1 MKTFILSIF
10 CCLFTVAACAQDKQ
24 TETRPVESF
33 NGINVCCG
41 IRVYLTEGKSS
52 TITVKALSDD
62 LKDLVTEVKNGILNI
77 SYKKTKIKFRKNNRI
92 EVYVTAE
99 NLSSFEAGSGG
110 SIEGTGDIRGKGLK
124 ISANS
129 GGSIRL
135 NLKAENI
142 TCHSNSGGSV
152 NLTGSATTAA
162 LSANS
167 GGVLD
172 LKEMTVNKV
181 TADANSGGVI
191 KINVVDELVAS
202 ANSGGIITY
211 YGNPPK
217 ANASSN
223 SGGVIKKG

>member
-52 TITVKALSDD
+52 TITVKALPDD
-62 LKDLVTEVKNGILNI
+62 MKDLVTEVKNGILKI
-77 SYKKTKIKFRKNNRI
+77 SYKKTKIKFKKNNRI

-99 NLSSFEAGSGG
+99 NLSSLEAGAGG
-110 SIEGTGDIRGKGLK
+110 SIEGTGDIRAKDIK
-124 ISANS
+124 INAGS
-129 GGSIRL
+129 GGQVGL
-135 NLKAENI
+135 NLKAENV
-142 TCHSNSGGSV
+142 TCHSNSGG
-152 NLTGSATTAA
+152 NIKLTGSATTAD

-167 GGVLD
+167 GGVID
-172 LKEMTVNKV
+172 LKEMTVDKAA
-181 TADANSGGVI
+181 ADANSGGVVR
-191 KINVVDELVAS
+191 INVVDEMIAS

-217 ANASSN
+217 VDKSSN
-223 SGGVIKKG
+223 SGGIIKKG